1 MPELRSWLTLVQ
13 AALVCSAFASSCRNV
28 CDLLHDGEITR
39 EIVVVCVFFC
49 ILKRFEVVWCVLHGV
64 CKGFRRC
71 SYGRGYRTIL
81 AQFSQLWRRSRTILA
96 HGQAILALFS
106 HLGRHYRT
114 ILAHSR
120 TSLAL
125 GRQFRPMCLHW

>member
-1 MPELRSWLTLVQ
+1 
-13 AALVCSAFASSCRNV
+13 
-28 CDLLHDGEITR
+28 
-39 EIVVVCVFFC
+39 
-49 ILKRFEVVWCVLHGV
+49 LHGV

-106 HLGRHYRT
+106 HLGWHSRT

-125 GRQFRPMCLHW
+125 GRQFRPMCLHCERRKRFLLFLSESGRVCLVLVF